1 MASRPAGDE
10 PEEEGDA
17 PEQARARDELRP
29 RRVDADEVIMNLHL
43 AYFRT
48 AFDLGRATAMAAR
61 ERETPTASPRCNCE
75 MRRERNREA
84 ARASRKRARESKQ
97 EPEKEG

>member
-10 PEEEGDA
+10 PDEEGGEE
-17 PEQARARDELRP
+17 PRARAEGRLL
-29 RRVDADEVIMNLHL
+29 DADEVIMNLHL

-61 ERETPTASPRCNCE
+61 EREAPTASPRCNCE

-97 EPEKEG
+97 GEKEG

>member
-1 MASRPAGDE
+1 MASRPAEDG
-10 PEEEGDA
+10 PEVEGEA
-17 PEQARARDELRP
+17 PEQPRARDDRP
-29 RRVDADEVIMNLHL
+29 RLVDADEVIMNLHL

-84 ARASRKRARESKQ
+84 ARASRKRARETKR